1 MAYNLLNRLKN
12 ELYINL
18 ERAKEILLEIAE
30 KTSAKIGSIKKAIE
44 AAALDTRID
53 KEYEGLG
60 TRIYAL
66 IKEDKDPVDDPEITD
81 RVNRLREL
89 KQMLLRLEGELAYF
103 GDKMLIS
110 KVLDLKDNLK
120 KGSATLE
127 VITISN
133 NSPLIKARIN
143 NLKLPAG
150 LLIILIKRS
159 DQFLIPD
166 GMTELRAGD
175 LITVI
180 GYRSSIDDAI
190 RLFNGIKEGNDLIV
204 TA

>member
-89 KQMLLRLEGELAYF
+89 KQTLLRLEEELAYF

-159 DQFLIPD
+159 DQLLIPD

-175 LITVI
+175 SLTVI